1 MSEGWC
7 SQRGVGVIGSERGGV
22 VRGASGHR
30 LEGTPGPAA
39 ARGWWQCVGGGGMGR
54 RNRCDEGNERIRVGI
69 AGAMGENKRIRAG
82 ITGAMGDTG

>member
-30 LEGTPGPAA
+30 LEGTPGPAQ
-39 ARGWWQCVGGGGMGR
+39 RVDGGGALVAAAWA
-54 RNRCDEGNERIRVGI
+54 D
-69 AGAMGENKRIRAG
+69 A
-82 ITGAMGDTG
+82 TGVMREMKG